1 MTASATEREE
11 LAALLRKLSPEKALK
26 LAAFAEEQRNAG
38 TRAFPSDLILESLRP
53 TLSQLRAE
61 RLPTALRM
69 LCEPV
74 EEFLVDRRDFKQPGR
89 IARRSIR
96 ALWRWLSEE
105 ALPNDLPDLEAQLSS
120 AILSGNVWLQE
131 GLHERL
137 QHDVLQAIRAAADY
151 AQSDAGR
158 YTLARRLG
166 GDDVLTDMEEIGFL
180 IARARPLVQ
189 VRTKLPARIETLS
202 DDQLAIVREACDA
215 LSAEQSDLKP
225 YAALLV
231 LRRLDQPW
239 EGLRLIGSD
248 RDFEAAAEV
257 LLTDVEGLALD
268 IAGVQP
274 ATFDPSFL
282 LPKLDRFVRS
292 CVGLIREL
300 RGAGQAN
307 WRQRL
312 LRTHQL
318 AACALNE
325 LVAGAPAAIASAL
338 PMTRPP
344 ALSMR
349 RHREPGLT
357 AVPDPFKLRRALE
370 WTQFLA
376 ASAPYA
382 RGGGFHEAHA
392 HAFEAACDYV
402 KSYAE
407 SAARELHTPDR
418 SKHER
423 LQAYLAH
430 ADQILEALLKAPD
443 AEQYR
448 YRATA

>member
-1 MTASATEREE
+1 MTTARDE
-11 LAALLRKLSPEKALK
+11 LATLLAALSPEKAMK
-26 LAAFAEEQRNAG
+26 LAAYAEEQRNSG
-38 TRAFPSDLILESLRP
+38 VRTFPSELILNALRP
-53 TLSQLRAE
+53 ALSQAQAQRT
-61 RLPTALRM
+61 PTALRM
-69 LCEPV
+69 LCEPL
-74 EEFLVDRRDFKQPGR
+74 EDFLVDRRDFKQAGR

-96 ALWRWLSEE
+96 SLWRWLSDE

-137 QHDVLQAIRAAADY
+137 QHDVLQAIRAASDY

-180 IARARPLVQ
+180 IARARPLALL
-189 VRTKLPARIETLS
+189 RARLPQRIETLS
-202 DDQLAIVREACDA
+202 DRELAAVRAACEPMTDPA
-215 LSAEQSDLKP
+215 LKP
-225 YAALLV
+225 YAAMLV
-231 LRRLDQPW
+231 LTRLDQPW
-239 EGLRLIGSD
+239 EGLRLIAGD

-274 ATFDPSFL
+274 ATFDPAQL
-282 LPKLDRFVRS
+282 LPKVDRFVRS

-300 RGAGQAN
+300 RGTAQAN

-325 LVAGAPAAIASAL
+325 LAANAPTAIANAL
-338 PMTRPP
+338 PMTRPSTF
-344 ALSMR
+344 SMR
-349 RHREPGLT
+349 RNREPDL
-357 AVPDPFKLRRALE
+357 AEAPDAFKVRRALE
-370 WTQFLA
+370 WTEFLA

-382 RGGGFHEAHA
+382 RGGGFQTTHA
-392 HAFEAACDYV
+392 DAFEAACDYV
-402 KSYAE
+402 KAYAE

-418 SKHER
+418 AKHER

-430 ADQILEALLKAPD
+430 ANEILEALLKAPD
-443 AEQYR
+443 VEQYR
-448 YRATA
+448 YRAVV